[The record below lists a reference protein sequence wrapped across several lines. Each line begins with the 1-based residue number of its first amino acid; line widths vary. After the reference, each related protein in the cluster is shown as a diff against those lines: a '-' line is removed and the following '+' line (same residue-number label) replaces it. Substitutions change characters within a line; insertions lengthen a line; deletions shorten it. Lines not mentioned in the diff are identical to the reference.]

1 MDALSRAAALMTAMP
16 PAVQLPRIAQ
26 GRTDLKNWRF
36 DDLEGPRHCIISN
49 VLLVGIANRPTIQ
62 WLCSCSEPGT
72 MEVHTTPLGRQVLGC
87 AIEVHAALGPGL
99 LESMYQRC
107 LAREFELN
115 SLSFRQQVPL
125 PIAYK
130 GILVGLGY
138 RVDFLVQGELLLELK
153 TVERVLPIHDAQI
166 LTYLRLLGLRQGFL
180 INFNS
185 RRLMDG
191 VKSYLNSRT
200 VKE

>member
-1 MDALSRAAALMTAMP
+1 
-16 PAVQLPRIAQ
+16 
-26 GRTDLKNWRF
+26 
-36 DDLEGPRHCIISN
+36 
-49 VLLVGIANRPTIQ
+49 
-62 WLCSCSEPGT
+62 
-72 MEVHTTPLGRQVLGC
+72 
-87 AIEVHAALGPGL
+87 
-99 LESMYQRC
+99 MYQRC